1 MVIKKTHIGSYA
13 IIVKNEK
20 IALVR
25 KSKGGYKGKLDLPGG
40 GIEFKEDPI
49 TTLKREVKE
58 EIDNDISSYSLF
70 SVASNNIKWK
80 MSKDLFEDL
89 HHIGILYL
97 VNLEN
102 DYLKS
107 DSDERDSLGGSW
119 YLISDL
125 KKEDLT
131 PFARYSLE
139 KLGYKL

>member
-40 GIEFKEDPI
+40 EIEFKEDPI

-89 HHIGILYL
+89 II
-97 VNLEN
+97 
-102 DYLKS
+102 
-107 DSDERDSLGGSW
+107 
-119 YLISDL
+119 
-125 KKEDLT
+125 
-131 PFARYSLE
+131 
-139 KLGYKL
+139 